1 MSFSMRRITVIM
13 SSIRQYQ
20 RDFVR
25 KFMHIHNIK
34 EVPPI
39 SLKLIRSV
47 ETLSHYDGYYTEN
60 GPLDLETAKTLDGAF
75 CQISFSVYWLSLI
88 SEDDLREVVLQGLGS
103 YLASVLII
111 NNRQGSVT
119 MPQLIDRC
127 IRDFGYEPK
136 HDWIPKTLVRYMEPV
151 AAN

>member
-1 MSFSMRRITVIM
+1 M
-13 SSIRQYQ
+13 
-20 RDFVR
+20 
-25 KFMHIHNIK
+25 
-34 EVPPI
+34 
-39 SLKLIRSV
+39 KLIRSV

-60 GPLDLETAKTLDGAF
+60 GALDLETAKTLDGAF

-136 HDWIPKTLVRYMEPV
+136 HDWIPKTLVRYIEPV
-151 AAN
+151 AVK